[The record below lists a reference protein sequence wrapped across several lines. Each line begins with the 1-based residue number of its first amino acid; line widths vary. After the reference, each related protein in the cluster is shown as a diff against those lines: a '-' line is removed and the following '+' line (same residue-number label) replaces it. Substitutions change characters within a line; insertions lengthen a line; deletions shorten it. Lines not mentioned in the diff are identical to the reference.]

1 MNTAPLGWA
10 VAIRTPVAATSAVPL
25 ISATTNRRFM
35 AFSAVLDIS
44 TAAAEHPGF
53 NAALSSRRERV
64 KLR

>member
-1 MNTAPLGWA
+1 
-10 VAIRTPVAATSAVPL
+10 
-25 ISATTNRRFM
+25 M

-53 NAALSSRRERV
+53 NTTLSPRRAPV